1 MNFKNFITYTILL
14 LFLGLIQIIF
24 LKNLALFGVAFC
36 FLYLLGI
43 LNLPITISHVPLILI
58 SFGLGLIVDIFYDT
72 IGIHT
77 ASATLLSFLRPYWL
91 KAISPT
97 GGYDDS
103 AKPNLPEMGVV
114 WYMSYSLPLIFAFSL
129 VFFTA
134 DQWGTEG
141 LFGVLYK
148 SFLSSIFTVVLAIIV
163 QLLFFKRRREIR

>member
-1 MNFKNFITYTILL
+1 MNFKNFISYTLLL
-14 LFLGLIQIIF
+14 LFLCLIQIIF

-36 FLYLLGI
+36 FIYLLGI
-43 LNLPITISHVPLILI
+43 LDLPITISHVALILI
-58 SFGLGLIVDIFYDT
+58 SFGLGFVVDAFYDT
-72 IGIHT
+72 IGIHA

-103 AKPNLPEMGVV
+103 AKPNLPEMGIG
-114 WYMSYSLPLIFAFSL
+114 WYISYSLPLIFAFSL

-141 LFGVLYK
+141 FFGVLNK
-148 SFLSSIFTVVLAIIV
+148 SFLSSIFTLVLAIII
-163 QLLFFKRRREIR
+163 QLLFFNRRREIR

>member
-1 MNFKNFITYTILL
+1 MNFKNFITYTLLL

-43 LNLPITISHVPLILI
+43 LNLPIPISHVPLILI
-58 SFGLGLIVDIFYDT
+58 SFGLGLAVDIFYDT
-72 IGIHT
+72 IGIHA
-77 ASATLLSFLRPYWL
+77 ASATLMSFLRPYWL

-103 AKPNLPEMGVV
+103 AKPNLPEMGIV
-114 WYMSYSLPLIFAFSL
+114 WYMSYSLPLIFVFSL
-129 VFFTA
+129 AFFTA
-134 DQWGTEG
+134 DQWGTG
-141 LFGVLYK
+141 GFFGVLKK